1 MSKKKKRTPKKKAEE
16 EKGPLSKETK
26 MVSTIEP
33 RSITEELQ
41 ESYLDYAMSVIV
53 SRALPDIRDGLKPV
67 HRRILWAMWDMGLA
81 STARFVKSA
90 RVVGEVLGKYHPHGD
105 TAVYDSM
112 VRMAQD
118 FSLRYPLIKGQGNFG
133 NIDGDNAAA
142 QRYTEARLSKIS
154 EGLMRDIEK
163 DTVEWRPN
171 YDNTREEPKF
181 LPAKLPNLLL
191 NGTMGIAVGMA
202 TNIPPHNLNEVAD
215 AAICLIKNPKAE
227 LRDIM
232 NFIPG
237 PDFPTGGIIYG
248 RKSIEEA
255 YATGRGPITLR
266 GVTDIEEKKGGYA
279 IVISE
284 IPYQV
289 VKADMVTKI
298 ASLVQD
304 KKIEGI
310 KDVRDE
316 SDRDGLRVVI
326 DLKQSANPDRILNQ
340 LFKHT
345 DLQKNFYFN
354 MLALVDGIQP
364 QTVSLK
370 DILSAY
376 VEHRKIVVRRRV
388 EFNLRKAE
396 ERAHI
401 LEGLAKALKFIDRV
415 IATIKKSKDKEDAH
429 KNLVNKFELTKIQ
442 TDAILEM
449 RLQTLAALET
459 EKINNELKEKKK
471 LIAEFKDILDHPKK
485 ILVII
490 IKELEE
496 LKKEFGDERRTRLVT
511 RQVQE
516 FNQEDFIPKEETVV
530 ILTRD
535 GYIKRVSPSSFKVQ
549 RRGGRGLIGFDLKE
563 EDSLDKLISTNT
575 HDHILFFTDRGK
587 VFRTRVNDVPAAKRT
602 AKGKLV
608 HTFLGM
614 HQDEKV
620 TAFVSYPASFEKS
633 TNENANPSPEFLLM
647 ATDKGLVKK
656 TPLSDFENV
665 RRNGIIAI
673 NLKSD
678 DVLRWARL
686 VSSGDEVFIAT
697 KNGQAIRFK
706 EKDARPMGRTAA
718 GVRAINLKKNDLVA
732 GVAIIKKGVDLNK
745 ERVLIVTA
753 LGYGKQTPI
762 SKYKI
767 QRRGGG
773 GIQTSRVTEKTG
785 PVVAAMLVNDS
796 VEGVMALSAKGNV
809 IKMLLKN
816 IRLSGRSTQGVRIM
830 KLDKGD
836 EVVGVVCL

>member
-1 MSKKKKRTPKKKAEE
+1 MSKKKKRTPKKKTEE
-16 EKGPLSKETK
+16 EKSPSYKETK

-67 HRRILWAMWDMGLA
+67 HRRILWAMWDMGLTP
-81 STARFVKSA
+81 TARFVKSA

-248 RKSIEEA
+248 KKSIEEA
-255 YATGRGPITLR
+255 YATGRGSITLR
-266 GVTDIEEKKGGYA
+266 GVTDIEEKKGSYA

-376 VEHRKIVVRRRV
+376 VEHRKIVVRRRI

-429 KNLVNKFELTKIQ
+429 KNLVNKFKLTKIQ
-442 TDAILEM
+442 ADAILEM

-471 LIAEFKDILDHPKK
+471 LIVEFKDILDHPKK
-485 ILVII
+485 ILAII

-633 TNENANPSPEFLLM
+633 TNENGNPSPEFLLM

-785 PVVAAMLVNDS
+785 LVVAAMLVNDS

-830 KLDKGD
+830 KLDNGD